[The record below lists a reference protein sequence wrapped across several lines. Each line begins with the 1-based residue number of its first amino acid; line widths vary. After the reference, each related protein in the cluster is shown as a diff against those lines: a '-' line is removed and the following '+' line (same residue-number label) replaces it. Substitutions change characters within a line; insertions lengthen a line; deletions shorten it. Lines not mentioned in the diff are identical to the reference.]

1 MIRIYKLVLAFLM
14 IFWMTG
20 CDQKPNLGAKTVH
33 WDRDMCERCRMVL
46 SDRRFSAQVVHPD
59 TGKTY
64 LFDDIGCAILWFK
77 ENKIDWADRAVIWV
91 NDVKTTSWIDAR
103 KAFYD
108 VENITPMAYGFGAHL
123 DQASIVK
130 EQEIIDFDEVKRRVI
145 KIGK

>member
-14 IFWMTG
+14 IFWMIG

-91 NDVKTTSWIDAR
+91 NDVKQLLGLTR
-103 KAFYD
+103 
-108 VENITPMAYGFGAHL
+108 
-123 DQASIVK
+123 VK
-130 EQEIIDFDEVKRRVI
+130 LFMMW
-145 KIGK
+145 KILRPWRMDLGLI